1 MGSTCLVNKT
11 NKTEVIMKIHKP
23 RDNTSPFF
31 NKDWFYLRQI
41 KSKQKICFSIHNR
54 LICYLKESMIRTFAY
69 IT

>member
-41 KSKQKICFSIHNR
+41 KSKQKIFFLFTIVLSVT
-54 LICYLKESMIRTFAY
+54 LKNQ
-69 IT
+69 